1 MEFEAGGHVAKAAEG
16 QRATFKAEGGAESWW
31 TVEPIQPCSAR
42 KLMFGRTDIASL
54 RGGIRRFGICHP
66 RRAWRSVLRDS
77 AVIALAPRPEG

>member
-1 MEFEAGGHVAKAAEG
+1 MAAER
-16 QRATFKAEGGAESWW
+16 QRTTSWTEGRVESWW

-66 RRAWRSVLRDS
+66 AGHGGPCYGT
-77 AVIALAPRPEG
+77 ALS